1 MIHSILFVC
10 AANIC
15 RSPMVMGL
23 MTKQIARSSDEW
35 RIESAG
41 VWADVGYPAARN
53 TLQVL
58 ENRGIDISKHRS
70 RPVTFELISDFNLI
84 LVMERNQKEAM
95 RAAFP
100 QFADRIFIL
109 SEMIGQETDIVD
121 PIGGPLVDF
130 EDTAQEIE
138 TILSDGYPRIFEL
151 VKGI

>member
-15 RSPMVMGL
+15 RSPMAMGL

-58 ENRGIDISKHRS
+58 ENRGIDISNHRS
-70 RPVTFELISDFNLI
+70 RPVTLELIRDFNLI
-84 LVMERNQKEAM
+84 LVMERNHKEAM

-109 SEMIGQETDIVD
+109 SEMIGPETDIID

-138 TILSDGYPRIFEL
+138 NMLSDGYPRILEL